1 MASAPSVLIVED
13 NYLLLE
19 MLTSLCEQ
27 EGITVLAAS
36 SGEAALTMLRDGRTA
51 IDWLFTDINLPGLI
65 DGWEVAAAYRE
76 RHPRRPVIYTST
88 AARQGRRPV
97 AGSLYVRKPFQIRE
111 ILALARMMAAPHAAD
126 EGLRA
131 AG

>member
-27 EGITVLAAS
+27 EGMVVLAAS

-76 RHPRRPVIYTST
+76 RHPRRPVVYAST
-88 AARQGRRPV
+88 AARQERRSVP
-97 AGSLYVRKPFQIRE
+97 GSLYVRKPFQIRD
-111 ILALARMMAAPHAAD
+111 IVALARMMAAAGEVG
-126 EGLRA
+126 EGMRA

>member
-27 EGITVLAAS
+27 EGMVVLAAS

-51 IDWLFTDINLPGLI
+51 IDWLLTDINLPGLI

-76 RHPRRPVIYTST
+76 RHPRRPVVYAST
-88 AARQGRRPV
+88 AARQEQRSVP
-97 AGSLYVRKPFQIRE
+97 GSLYVRKPFQIRD
-111 ILALARMMAAPHAAD
+111 IVALARMMAAAD
-126 EGLRA
+126 EAVEGMRA